1 MNKLNLDKNLK
12 YLLACSYGPDSM
24 ALFNMLVKEGFNF
37 DAAIVNY
44 HLRKESN
51 SEVKGLL
58 DYASKNG
65 VKVYVHDNKNPLNNN
80 IESRCREI
88 RYNFFKSLFDINGYD
103 ALLVAHHQDDH
114 LETYLLQKNR
124 QINPIFFGINEKTT
138 IKGMPVIRPL
148 LSISK
153 AELLKYC
160 KDNNVPYAIDKS
172 NFDTSIL
179 RNKIRHEVIGK
190 MSVKERNELLREI
203 DKKNLELYQLINKID
218 LSKLN
223 EINYLLS
230 LDKKSFSYAI
240 NMLVT
245 SVNTS
250 LSVSKENVGEI
261 RKVLLSKKPN
271 VVTKIKRGLY
281 LIKEYERVSFSKSEP
296 KASTY
301 SYLLKK
307 PAKLDT
313 PYFQLNFLVD
323 ASNRNVHLEDYPLI
337 IRNINDGDY
346 TYINGYKVEVRRLFI
361 DWKMPI
367 SLRLKWPVIVNKEGK
382 IIYVPRYQKEFK
394 IDKNCNF
401 FVKI

>member
-1 MNKLNLDKNLK
+1 
-12 YLLACSYGPDSM
+12 M

-44 HLRKESN
+44 HLRKESD

-80 IESRCREI
+80 VESRCREI
-88 RYNFFKSLFDINGYD
+88 RYNFFKYLFDINGYD
-103 ALLVAHHQDDH
+103 ALLVAHNQDDH

-153 AELLKYC
+153 AELLQYC

-190 MSVKERNELLREI
+190 MSVKERNDLLREI
-203 DKKNLELYQLINKID
+203 DKKNLELSQLINKID

-281 LIKEYERVSFSKSEP
+281 LIKEYERASFSKSEP

-301 SYLLKK
+301 SYLLKR
-307 PAKLDT
+307 PTKLDT
-313 PYFQLNFLVD
+313 PYFQLNFLLD
-323 ASNRNVHLEDYPLI
+323 ASNRNIHLEDYPLI
-337 IRNINDGDY
+337 IRNIKDGDY

-367 SLRLKWPVIVNKEGK
+367 SLRLKWPVIVNNEGK

>member
-44 HLRKESN
+44 HLREESD
-51 SEVKGLL
+51 SEVKGLI

-103 ALLVAHHQDDH
+103 ALLVAHNQDDH
-114 LETYLLQKNR
+114 LETHLLQKYR
-124 QINPIFFGINEKTT
+124 QNNPIFFGINKKTT

-153 AELLKYC
+153 AELLQYC

-190 MSVKERNELLREI
+190 MSVKERDDLLSEI
-203 DKKNLELYQLINKID
+203 DKKNLELSQLINKID

-230 LDKKSFSYAI
+230 LDKKTFSYAI

-245 SVNTS
+245 SVNSS

-271 VVTKIKRGLY
+271 VVSKIKRGLY

-296 KASTY
+296 KAFTY

-307 PAKLDT
+307 PTKLDT

-337 IRNINDGDY
+337 IRNIKEGDY

-361 DWKMPI
+361 DWKMPL
-367 SLRLKWPVIVNKEGK
+367 SLRLKWPVIVNNEGK

>member
-44 HLRKESN
+44 HLRKESD

-88 RYNFFKSLFDINGYD
+88 RYNFFKYLFDINGYD
-103 ALLVAHHQDDH
+103 ALLVAHNQDDH

-153 AELLKYC
+153 AELLQYC

-190 MSVKERNELLREI
+190 MSVKERNDLLREI
-203 DKKNLELYQLINKID
+203 DKKNLELSQLINKID

-301 SYLLKK
+301 SYLLKR
-307 PAKLDT
+307 PTKLDT
-313 PYFQLNFLVD
+313 PYFQLNFLLD

-337 IRNINDGDY
+337 IRNIKNRDY

-367 SLRLKWPVIVNKEGK
+367 SLRLKWPVIVNNEGK

>member
-1 MNKLNLDKNLK
+1 MNHLSLDKNHK
-12 YLLACSYGPDSM
+12 YLLACSFGPDSM
-24 ALFNMLVKEGFNF
+24 ALFNMLIKGGYNF
-37 DAAIVNY
+37 ECAIVNY
-44 HLRKESN
+44 HLRKESD

-65 VKVYVHDNKNPLNNN
+65 VKVYVHDNKKPLNNN
-80 IESRCREI
+80 VESRCREI
-88 RYNFFKSLFDINGYD
+88 RYNFFKSLFDINEYD

-114 LETYLLQKNR
+114 LETYLIQKNR

-153 AELLKYC
+153 AELLQYC

-190 MSVKERNELLREI
+190 MSAKERNDLLREI
-203 DKKNLELYQLINKID
+203 EKKNLELSQLINKID

-245 SVNTS
+245 SVNSS

-271 VVTKIKRGLY
+271 VVSKIKRGLY
-281 LIKEYERVSFSKSEP
+281 LIKEYERISFSKFEP

-301 SYLLKK
+301 SYLLKQ

-313 PYFQLNFLVD
+313 PYFQLNFLLD
-323 ASNRNVHLEDYPLI
+323 ASNRNVHLKDYPLI
-337 IRNINDGDY
+337 IRNIKDGDY

-367 SLRLKWPVIVNKEGK
+367 SLRLKWPVIVNNEGK

>member
-44 HLRKESN
+44 HLRKESD

-80 IESRCREI
+80 VESRCREI
-88 RYNFFKSLFDINGYD
+88 RYNFFKYLFDINGYD
-103 ALLVAHHQDDH
+103 ALLVAHNQDDH

-153 AELLKYC
+153 AELLQYC

-190 MSVKERNELLREI
+190 MSVKERNDLLREI
-203 DKKNLELYQLINKID
+203 DKKNLELSQLINKID

-301 SYLLKK
+301 SYLLKR
-307 PAKLDT
+307 PTKLDT
-313 PYFQLNFLVD
+313 PYFQLNFLLD

-337 IRNINDGDY
+337 IRNIKNRDY

-367 SLRLKWPVIVNKEGK
+367 SLRLKWPVIVNNEGK

>member
-12 YLLACSYGPDSM
+12 YLLACSFGPDSM

-44 HLRKESN
+44 HLRKESD

-65 VKVYVHDNKNPLNNN
+65 VKVYVHDNRNTLNNN

-88 RYNFFKSLFDINGYD
+88 RYNFFKSLFDINEYD

-160 KDNNVPYAIDKS
+160 EDNNVPYAIDKS
-172 NFDTSIL
+172 NFDISIL

-190 MSVKERNELLREI
+190 MSAEERNDLLREI
-203 DKKNLELYQLINKID
+203 DKKNLELSQLINKID
-218 LSKLN
+218 HTKLN

-245 SVNTS
+245 SVNAS
-250 LSVSKENVGEI
+250 LIVSKENVGEI

-271 VVTKIKRGLY
+271 VVSKIKRGLF

-296 KASTY
+296 KVSTY
-301 SYLLKK
+301 SYLLKQ

-323 ASNRNVHLEDYPLI
+323 ATNRNVHLEDYPLI
-337 IRNINDGDY
+337 IRNINEGDY
-346 TYINGYKVEVRRLFI
+346 TYINGYKVEVRRLLI

-367 SLRLKWPVIVNKEGK
+367 SLRLKWPVIVNNEGK

>member
-1 MNKLNLDKNLK
+1 
-12 YLLACSYGPDSM
+12 M

-44 HLRKESN
+44 HLRKESD

-80 IESRCREI
+80 VESRCREI
-88 RYNFFKSLFDINGYD
+88 RYNFFKYLFDINGYD
-103 ALLVAHHQDDH
+103 ALLVAHNQDDH

-153 AELLKYC
+153 AELLQYC

-190 MSVKERNELLREI
+190 MSVKERNDLLREI
-203 DKKNLELYQLINKID
+203 DKKNLELSQLINKID

-281 LIKEYERVSFSKSEP
+281 LIKEYERASFSKSEP

-301 SYLLKK
+301 SYLLKR
-307 PAKLDT
+307 PTKLDT
-313 PYFQLNFLVD
+313 PYFQLNFLLD
-323 ASNRNVHLEDYPLI
+323 ASNRNIHLEDYPLI
-337 IRNINDGDY
+337 IRNIKDGDY
-346 TYINGYKVEVRRLFI
+346 TYINGYKVEVRRLLI

-367 SLRLKWPVIVNKEGK
+367 SLRLKWPVIVNNEGK

>member
-1 MNKLNLDKNLK
+1 
-12 YLLACSYGPDSM
+12 M

-44 HLRKESN
+44 HLRKESD

-88 RYNFFKSLFDINGYD
+88 RYNFFKSLFDINGYG
-103 ALLVAHHQDDH
+103 ALLVAHNQDDH

-153 AELLKYC
+153 AELLQYC

-190 MSVKERNELLREI
+190 MSVKERNDLLREI
-203 DKKNLELYQLINKID
+203 DKKNLELSQLINKID

-230 LDKKSFSYAI
+230 LDKKSLCYVV

-301 SYLLKK
+301 SYLLKR
-307 PAKLDT
+307 PTKLDT
-313 PYFQLNFLVD
+313 PYFQLNFLLD

-337 IRNINDGDY
+337 IRNIKNRDY

-367 SLRLKWPVIVNKEGK
+367 SLRLKWPVIVNNEGK
-382 IIYVPRYQKEFK
+382 IIYVPRYQKEFQ